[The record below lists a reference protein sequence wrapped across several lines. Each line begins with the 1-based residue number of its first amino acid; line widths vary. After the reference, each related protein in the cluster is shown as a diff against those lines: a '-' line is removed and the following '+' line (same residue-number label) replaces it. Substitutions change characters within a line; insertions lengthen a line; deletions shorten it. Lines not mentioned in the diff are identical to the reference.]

1 MRNALAVA
9 IVAVLAASPT
19 GQEPASVF
27 SFDQRVHKF
36 QLPKQLP
43 PCGLESA
50 LVRIAKE
57 TRVPVGMERVP
68 ECEQRSS
75 SGFPPA
81 FAPIDSAS
89 ADVFDGISVKQLLG
103 HLAARAPEYE
113 WAIMD
118 GVAVFRPGAAWADP
132 MNPLAA
138 RVPAIRFSEAPAYRV
153 VGTILNLPTP
163 GQGPKYPM
171 TIDFPGGTVIDAL
184 NLIVRTQAATWFAS
198 SNGQRLTVG
207 LMMRPEG
214 PGFGVSAPIPG
225 LFARR

>member
-19 GQEPASVF
+19 GQEPASV
-27 SFDQRVHKF
+27 SPLDQPVHKF

-50 LVRIAKE
+50 LVRIARE
-57 TRVPVGMERVP
+57 TRAPVGMERVP
-68 ECEQRSS
+68 GCEQRAPSA
-75 SGFPPA
+75 FPPA

-89 ADVFDGISVKQLLG
+89 ADVFDGISVKELFG
-103 HLAARAPEYE
+103 HLAARAPDYE

-132 MNPLAA
+132 MNPLTA
-138 RVPAIRFSEAPAYRV
+138 RVPAIRFSEATAYRV
-153 VGTILNLPTP
+153 VGTILNLQTS
-163 GQGPKYPM
+163 GQGPKYPI

-184 NLIVRTQAATWFAS
+184 NLIVRTQAAAWYAS
-198 SNGQRLTVG
+198 SNGQRLSVG
-207 LMMRPEG
+207 VMMRPEG
-214 PGFGVSAPIPG
+214 PGFGVSAPISG